1 MGISRL
7 AEALIAVDSD
17 GVVTAWNPGARA
29 LYGRSAKDVVGRPLS
44 AAVGAQPDVAAI
56 LASGVGSGETHVSAT
71 GESLSVRVTVM
82 RIEGG
87 YVLACS
93 ADSIDQQAQVRFR
106 AILNS
111 LEIGIVI
118 VGGDDRIGFSNRAVS
133 QMLGATPEHLLNLQH
148 SDHVLDLPLFD
159 TKGNRIGRG
168 SHPLTRVRESG
179 KDYGGDLVGIDVVDG
194 HRVWVRGY
202 SHLLN
207 PRNPRN
213 SSVLFSFVDVTDYH
227 HAEQRL
233 QREAILDN
241 LTGLPN
247 RGYALRRAADS
258 LADTSESALTALLF
272 IDLDNLK
279 AINDSYGHLIGDEAL
294 RIAAHRLQEAARPP
308 DVVARVGGDEFL
320 VLMFGPISTDALD
333 VLPTQL
339 HTALQEPVD
348 IESATIRFSAS
359 IGITIRKPHDE
370 RTLPELLRDADAA
383 MYRAK
388 GRGPGLT
395 AYHR

>member
-1 MGISRL
+1 VGISRL
-7 AEALIAVDSD
+7 PEALIAVDSD

-29 LYGRSAKDVVGRPLS
+29 LYGRSAKDAIGRPLN
-44 AAVGAQPDVAAI
+44 AAVGATVDLAGI
-56 LASGVGSGETHVSAT
+56 LASGAGSGETHTSAA

-82 RIEGG
+82 RTDGG
-87 YVLACS
+87 HVLVCS
-93 ADSIDQQAQVRFR
+93 ADSIDEQAQLRFR

-111 LEIGIVI
+111 LEIGIII
-118 VGGDDRIGFSNRAVS
+118 VDGDDRIGFGNRAAR
-133 QMLGATPEHLLNLQH
+133 QMLGATPEHLLEMQRSMH
-148 SDHVLDLPLFD
+148 AIDLPLYD
-159 TKGNRIGRG
+159 TRGDRIAPGT
-168 SHPLTRVRESG
+168 HPLTRIRKTG
-179 KDYGGDLVGIDVVDG
+179 KDFGGDVVGIETFGG

-207 PRNPRN
+207 PGSPL
-213 SSVLFSFVDVTDYH
+213 SSWVLFSFVDVTDYY

-233 QREAILDN
+233 QREAIYDS

-258 LADTSESALTALLF
+258 LAEVSGSGLAAMLF

-279 AINDSYGHLIGDEAL
+279 TINDSYGHLIGDEAL
-294 RIAAHRLQEAARPP
+294 QIAAGRLQAAARAA

-320 VLMFGPISTDALD
+320 VLLFEAIDADALD
-333 VLPTQL
+333 ALANQF

-359 IGITIRKPHDE
+359 IGITIRQPHDQ
-370 RTLPELLRDADAA
+370 RTLPDLLRDADAA

-388 GRGPGLT
+388 SRGPGRT

>member
-7 AEALIAVDSD
+7 AEALITVDAE
-17 GVVTAWNPGARA
+17 GLVTAWNPGARV
-29 LYGRSAKDVVGRPLS
+29 LYGRSAKDAVGRPLND
-44 AAVGAQPDVAAI
+44 AVGAQVDLAGI
-56 LASGVGSGETHVSAT
+56 LASGVGSGETHVSAS
-71 GESLSVRVTVM
+71 GELISVRVTVM
-82 RIEGG
+82 RIDGG

-93 ADSIDQQAQVRFR
+93 ADSADEQAQVRFR

-118 VGGDDRIGFSNRAVS
+118 IDGDDRIGFSNRAAG
-133 QMLGATPEHLLNLQH
+133 QMLGATPEHLLDLQR
-148 SDHVLDLPLFD
+148 SEHVLDLPLFRTD
-159 TKGNRIGRG
+159 GHRIDRG
-168 SHPLTRVRESG
+168 KHPLTLIRESG
-179 KDYGGDLVGIDVVDG
+179 EDFGGDVVGIDTVGG

-207 PRNPRN
+207 PNSPQN
-213 SSVLFSFVDVTDYH
+213 SSVSFSFVDVTDYH

-233 QREAILDN
+233 QREAILDD

-247 RGYALRRAADS
+247 RGYALRRAGDS
-258 LADTSESALTALLF
+258 LAETSECGLAALLF

-294 RIAAHRLQEAARPP
+294 RIAARRLEEAARSP

-320 VLMFGPISTDALD
+320 VLVFEPVSADALNA
-333 VLPTQL
+333 LPSQL

-348 IESATIRFSAS
+348 IASASIRFSAS
-359 IGITIRKPHDE
+359 IGITIRKPQDT
-370 RTLPELLRDADAA
+370 RTLPELLHDADTA
-383 MYRAK
+383 MYQAK
-388 GRGPGLT
+388 ARGPGRT

>member
-7 AEALIAVDSD
+7 PEALIAVDSD

-29 LYGRSAKDVVGRPLS
+29 LYGHSAKDVLGSPLS
-44 AAVGAQPDVAAI
+44 AAVGAHVDLAGI
-56 LASGVGSGETHVSAT
+56 LASGVGSGETHTSAT
-71 GESLSVRVTVM
+71 GEPLPVRVTVM
-82 RIEGG
+82 RTDSGH
-87 YVLACS
+87 VLVCS
-93 ADSIDQQAQVRFR
+93 ADSIDEQAQLRFR
-106 AILNS
+106 AVLNA
-111 LEIGIVI
+111 LEIGIII
-118 VGGDDRIGFSNRAVS
+118 VGGDDRIAFGNRAAR
-133 QMLGATPEHLLNLQH
+133 QMLGATPEHLLEIQH
-148 SDHVLDLPLFD
+148 SMYAIDLPLYD
-159 TKGNRIGRG
+159 TRGNRIDPGT
-168 SHPLTRVRESG
+168 HPLTLVRRTG
-179 KDYGGDLVGIDVVDG
+179 KDFGGDVVGIETIGG

-207 PRNPRN
+207 PRNPLT
-213 SSVLFSFVDVTDYH
+213 SSVLFSFVDVTDYY

-233 QREAILDN
+233 QREAIYDS

-258 LADTSESALTALLF
+258 LADPSGSGLAAMLF

-279 AINDSYGHLIGDEAL
+279 TINDGYGHLIGDEAL
-294 RIAAHRLQEAARPP
+294 QIAAGRMQLAARTS

-320 VLMFGPISTDALD
+320 VLLFEPIDADALD
-333 VLPTQL
+333 VLTNRL

-359 IGITIRKPHDE
+359 IGITIRKSHDQ
-370 RTLPELLRDADAA
+370 RTLPDLLRDADAA

-388 GRGPGLT
+388 SLGPGRT

>member
-1 MGISRL
+1 VGISRL
-7 AEALIAVDSD
+7 AEALIAVDPE
-17 GVVTAWNPGARA
+17 GVVTAWNPGARV
-29 LYGRSAKDVVGRPLS
+29 LYGRSAKDVLGRPLN
-44 AAVGAQPDVAAI
+44 AAVGAEVDLAGI

-71 GESLSVRVTVM
+71 GESISVRVTVM
-82 RIEGG
+82 RIDGG
-87 YVLACS
+87 YVLASS
-93 ADSIDQQAQVRFR
+93 ADSTDEQAQVRFR
-106 AILNS
+106 ALLNS

-118 VGGDDRIGFSNRAVS
+118 VDGDDRIGFSNRAAR
-133 QMLGATPEHLLNLQH
+133 QMLGATPEYLLGLQR
-148 SDHVLDLPLFD
+148 SEHVLDLPIFD
-159 TKGNRIGRG
+159 TNGNRIDRG
-168 SHPLTRVRESG
+168 AHPLMLIRKSG
-179 KDYGGDLVGIDVVDG
+179 KDFGGDVVGIDTVGG

-202 SHLLN
+202 SYLLN
-207 PRNPRN
+207 PKSPHN
-213 SSVLFSFVDVTDYH
+213 SSVLFSFVDISDYH

-258 LADTSESALTALLF
+258 LADTSGSGLAALLF

-279 AINDSYGHLIGDEAL
+279 TINDSYGHLIGDEAL
-294 RIAAHRLQEAARPP
+294 RIAARRLQEAARSP

-320 VLMFGPISTDALD
+320 VLVFEPISTDAIN
-333 VLPTQL
+333 VLPIQL

-359 IGITIRKPHDE
+359 IGITIRKPDDQ

-388 GRGPGLT
+388 ARGPGRT

>member
-7 AEALIAVDSD
+7 PEALIAVDSD
-17 GVVTAWNPGARA
+17 GIVTAWNPGARA
-29 LYGRSAKDVVGRPLS
+29 LYGRSAKDVVGRPLN
-44 AAVGAQPDVAAI
+44 AAVGAQVDVAGI

-71 GESLSVRVTVM
+71 GESLAVRITVL
-82 RIEGG
+82 RVDGG
-87 YVLACS
+87 YVLASS
-93 ADSIDQQAQVRFR
+93 ADGADEQAQVRFR

-111 LEIGIVI
+111 LEIGIML
-118 VGGDDRIGFSNRAVS
+118 VGGDDRIGFSNRAAR
-133 QMLGATPEHLLNLQH
+133 QMLGAKPEDLLDLQH
-148 SDHVLDLPLFD
+148 SEHVLDLPLFD

-168 SHPLTRVRESG
+168 SHPLTLIRKSG
-179 KDYGGDLVGIDVVDG
+179 KDFGGDVVGIETIG
-194 HRVWVRGY
+194 GRRVWVRGY
-202 SHLLN
+202 SHMLN
-207 PRNPRN
+207 PLSPQS

-227 HAEQRL
+227 QAEQRL
-233 QREAILDN
+233 QREAVLDN

-258 LADTSESALTALLF
+258 LADPSGSGLTALLF

-279 AINDSYGHLIGDEAL
+279 VINDSYGHLIGDEAL
-294 RIAAHRLQEAARPP
+294 QIAARRLQEAARPR

-320 VLMFGPISTDALD
+320 VLVFEPISGHALK
-333 VLPTQL
+333 VLPVQL

-348 IESATIRFSAS
+348 IESTTIRFSAS
-359 IGITIRKPHDE
+359 IGITIREPNDE

-388 GRGPGLT
+388 GRGPGRT

>member
-1 MGISRL
+1 VGISRL

-29 LYGRSAKDVVGRPLS
+29 LYGRSAKDVLGRSLS
-44 AAVGAQPDVAAI
+44 AAVGAPVDVAGI

-71 GESLSVRVTVM
+71 GESLSVRVTVL
-82 RIEGG
+82 RIDGG
-87 YVLACS
+87 HVLACS
-93 ADSIDQQAQVRFR
+93 ADSTDQQAQVRFR

-118 VGGDDRIGFSNRAVS
+118 IGGDDRIGFSNRAAS
-133 QMLGATPEHLLNLQH
+133 EMLGATPEHLLDLQH
-148 SDHVLDLPLFD
+148 SEYILDLPLFD
-159 TKGNRIGRG
+159 TNGNRIGRG
-168 SHPLTRVRESG
+168 SHPLTRIRESG

-207 PRNPRN
+207 PQSPNN

-233 QREAILDN
+233 QREAILDD

-258 LADTSESALTALLF
+258 LADPSESCLTALLF

-279 AINDSYGHLIGDEAL
+279 TINDSYGHLIGDEAL
-294 RIAAHRLQEAARPP
+294 RIAARRLQEAARSP

-320 VLMFGPISTDALD
+320 VLVFEPIGADDLD
-333 VLPTQL
+333 VLPIQL

-359 IGITIRKPHDE
+359 IGITIREPHDE
-370 RTLPELLRDADAA
+370 RTLSELLHDADAA

-388 GRGPGLT
+388 GRGPGRT